1 MTGYKV
7 TTVTE
12 KYAHIYISKYFFV
25 HEKKFVSV

>member
-1 MTGYKV
+1 MMGYKV

-12 KYAHIYISKYFFV
+12 KNAHIYFSKIIFV